1 MKFAVGYQLS
11 EKDENSFGDVIGEF
25 LDQVEEVYFPWLDM
39 PSGRAVMT
47 VHDGCVNWNGRETL
61 ENDLRFLKKRNI
73 KLNLLLNAN
82 CYGRDSLSEHFENF
96 TCSLIAY
103 LCENIGL
110 DAVTTTSL
118 FVAKTVKKNFPSL
131 DIRAS
136 VNMRIGTVNSMQMT
150 AAFFDSFC
158 LQREFNRD
166 LERIAELK
174 SWADE
179 NGKKLHILAN
189 SGCFNFCPGQVFH
202 DNLVAH
208 EKEIAGMRNVAGWNP
223 CVCRGYL
230 AERRAWPALL
240 QNSWIRPEDLVHY
253 EDLFSL
259 VKLATRMHSSP
270 QRVMRAYINRKFSG
284 NLLDLFEPGL
294 APLLYPYIIDNSKF
308 PADWFKRVSSCN
320 RRCHKCDYCEKVLDA
335 ALVKI

>member
-1 MKFAVGYQLS
+1 MKFAVGYQLPD
-11 EKDENSFGDVIGEF
+11 KDEEPFGNIIGEF
-25 LDQVEEVYFPWLDM
+25 LAQVEEVYFPWMDM

-47 VHDGCVNWNGRETL
+47 VREGYVDWSGRETL
-61 ENDLRFLKKRNI
+61 ENDLRFLKKKNI

-82 CYGRDSLSEHFENF
+82 CYGRDSLSEHFENSI
-96 TCSLIAY
+96 CSLVAY

-118 FVAKTVKKNFPSL
+118 FLAKTVKKNFPAL

-136 VNMRIGTVNSMQMT
+136 VNMRIGTVNSMEMV
-150 AAFFDSFC
+150 AAFFDSFY

-179 NGKKLHILAN
+179 NGKKLHLLAN

-208 EKEIAGMRNVAGWNP
+208 EKEISGMKNTAGWNP

-230 AERRAWPALL
+230 ADRRAWPALL
-240 QNSWIRPEDLVHY
+240 RNSWIRPEDLAHY
-253 EDLFSL
+253 ENLFPL
-259 VKLATRMHSSP
+259 VKLATRMHANP
-270 QRVMRAYINRKFSG
+270 QRVIRAYVQGKFVG
-284 NLLDLFEPGL
+284 NLLDLFEPGF
-294 APLLYPYIIDNSKF
+294 APLLYPFIIDNSRF
-308 PADWFKRVSSCN
+308 PADWFKRTSSCPGHC
-320 RRCHKCDYCEKVLDA
+320 RKCGYCEEVVEA
-335 ALVKI
+335 VLVKI